1 MFTSTQFDLDT
12 IRESEK
18 RIFEHIGRLTV
29 ASAQI
34 DQYLSSLL
42 AWMTGSPN
50 HEAARQIFEGEQV
63 NVKLRL
69 LTRALPDAWTDK
81 KRLKTAIGMIQD
93 YRNKLAHSVMGW
105 SLSIPSGDVSYHLT
119 REYKGGL
126 QEAVDFD
133 ELQLWETRAA
143 VLGAGL
149 FVLTKIFLRH
159 RDIIEADLRDL
170 IREYFKEPTDE
181 QQEAI
186 DHVLPPLR

>member
-1 MFTSTQFDLDT
+1 MFSSTQFDLDA
-12 IRESEK
+12 IRESE
-18 RIFEHIGRLTV
+18 RRMFEHIGRLTV

-50 HEAARQIFEGEQV
+50 HEEARQIFEGEQV

-81 KRLKTAIGMIQD
+81 KRLNAAIEMIQK

-119 REYKGGL
+119 REYKGGV

-149 FVLTKIFLRH
+149 FVLTKFFLRSG
-159 RDIIEADLRDL
+159 DIIEADLRDL
-170 IREYFKEPTDE
+170 ILDYFTEPTIE
-181 QQEAI
+181 QQAAI
-186 DHVLPPLR
+186 DYVLPPSR